1 MRIAFL
7 CICIAAT
14 TGVMAQD
21 VEDEVTAEKLLAT
34 GLPLVSVTT
43 IDGEEPSCDY
53 IYPPEGSNGLSIANA
68 TKVPGRVVVVQYA
81 DTLYDSGEYV
91 KGSSGMTIKIR
102 GNTSAWEDQKPYKIK
117 LQKKA
122 DMLCRGDKKYNDK
135 KQYLNSKLCNI
146 GMM

>member
-43 IDGEEPSCDY
+43 
-53 IYPPEGSNGLSIANA
+53 
-68 TKVPGRVVVVQYA
+68 
-81 DTLYDSGEYV
+81 
-91 KGSSGMTIKIR
+91 
-102 GNTSAWEDQKPYKIK
+102 
-117 LQKKA
+117 
-122 DMLCRGDKKYNDK
+122 
-135 KQYLNSKLCNI
+135 
-146 GMM
+146 